1 MGFFIGGKRVS
12 GSEVKSLRWI
22 DGQHRRS
29 LWLKLVML
37 VGGGSR
43 GGCACSSSLH
53 CSAPPGKAGSQ
64 EHDYPEFLAQM
75 F

>member
-1 MGFFIGGKRVS
+1 MAKVGNVG
-12 GSEVKSLRWI
+12 W
-22 DGQHRRS
+22 
-29 LWLKLVML
+29 
-37 VGGGSR
+37 GGGSR